1 MNIEAVRLHPAAQES
16 PSRGEFR
23 QAILDVGY
31 NNWQEENRWDHQ
43 DMLEHAEGT
52 YGAAAKLQWMEEP
65 GNHIEQWCESG
76 KDPFAGSGAN
86 RLQPATNSDQN
97 LCSTAVFDPFNL

>member
-1 MNIEAVRLHPAAQES
+1 MNIKAVRPHPAAQES
-16 PSRGEFR
+16 PSMGEFN
-23 QAILDVGY
+23 QAILDVGC
-31 NNWQEENRWDHQ
+31 NNWQEDNSWDHQ
-43 DMLEHAEGT
+43 DMLEHAERT

-65 GNHIEQWCESG
+65 GNHIEQWFESG

-86 RLQPATNSDQN
+86 RLQPATNFDET